1 MSAEYSKRCSLPGG
15 LAGQSR
21 TPRAPGCP
29 WNVSEHFLIARAQRG
44 DRQAEHWLIQRYEPL
59 TRQVASA
66 FFLINGEA
74 ADLAQAARTG
84 LFDAIHCWDPARGIQ
99 FRHFARMVMR
109 REIMML
115 VSASRTRNQNFLNTA
130 RSLDQECAFR
140 EGPNEDGLSLAE
152 VLAAPVRDANDPL
165 EVTLGRERLTLILSG
180 LPALSE
186 HERGSLAMAL
196 NGFGQQEI
204 AAELSFS
211 AKSVNNALQRARRK
225 LRVNL

>member
-1 MSAEYSKRCSLPGG
+1 MSTEHSTRRSSPGRP
-15 LAGQSR
+15 AGQPKALGAS
-21 TPRAPGCP
+21 GCP
-29 WNVSEHFLIARAQRG
+29 RKVSERFLLARAQRG

-59 TRQVASA
+59 TRQIASA
-66 FFLINGEA
+66 FFLVNGEA
-74 ADLAQAARTG
+74 ADLAQAARVG
-84 LFDAIHCWDPARGIQ
+84 LFDAIHCWDPARGVN

-115 VSASRTRNQNFLNTA
+115 VSASRTRNQNFLNA
-130 RSLDQECAFR
+130 AYSLDQECAVR
-140 EGPNEDGLSLAE
+140 EGADERGLSLAE
-152 VLAAPVRDANDPL
+152 VLAAPVRDANDPV

-196 NGFGQQEI
+196 NGLHQQEI

-211 AKSVNNALQRARRK
+211 AKSINNALQRARRK
-225 LRVNL
+225 LRVDL